1 MYIDRDIEKL
11 LAKALKQF
19 PVCLITGPRQA
30 GKSTLLQ
37 NFLKTY
43 QYVSLDDPFIANLAK
58 NDPKLFLSS
67 YPAPLIIDEIQYA
80 PELLRYIKI
89 LVDKDRQTYGQYVL
103 TGSQIFSLMKGV
115 SESLAG
121 RIAIFHLYP
130 LSWNELQKVTPS
142 AQYHANQVSKQM
154 IQGFYPEFFT
164 NPQID
169 KKLWF
174 ASYISTYVERDV
186 RNIKAITDISRFQ
199 TFIGLLAARAGQ
211 LLNISE
217 VAKEC
222 GISQPTAK
230 DWIFILESTYLIY
243 LLKPYHNNLSKRLIK
258 SPKLYFIDT
267 GILCYLT
274 GIMNEEQFL
283 RSPQRGSIFENMV
296 IMEFRKRLAL
306 NTQYTQF
313 YFYRTTTGVEVDLII
328 QTGSETNAYEI
339 KFAETLSKNMAQSLA
354 LFKEEHSCKES
365 QVISLQKEKVP
376 LKEGISGMHWFDAIQ
391 KLGESS
397 PK

>member
-1 MYIDRDIEKL
+1 MYINRDIEKL

-19 PVCLITGPRQA
+19 PICLITGPRQA

-37 NFLKTY
+37 NFLKSY
-43 QYVSLDDPFIANLAK
+43 RYVSLDDPFIANLAK

-67 YPAPLIIDEIQYA
+67 YSAPLIIDEIQYA
-80 PELLRYIKI
+80 PELLRYLKI
-89 LVDKDRQTYGQYVL
+89 LVDKNRQAYGQYVL

-130 LSWNELQKVTPS
+130 FSWNELQGVLPNS
-142 AQYHANQVSKQM
+142 QYNTQQVSKQM
-154 IQGFYPEFFT
+154 IQGFYPEFYI
-164 NPQID
+164 NPKID

-174 ASYISTYVERDV
+174 ASYISTYVERDI
-186 RNIKAITDISRFQ
+186 RNIKAITDIFRFQ
-199 TFIGLLAARAGQ
+199 TFISLLAARAGQ

-230 DWIFILESTYLIY
+230 DWISILESTYLIY
-243 LLKPYHNNLSKRLIK
+243 LLKPFHNNLSKRLIK
-258 SPKLYFIDT
+258 SPKIYFIDS

-274 GIMNEEQFL
+274 GITNEEQLL

-296 IMEFRKRLAL
+296 IMEYRKRYAL
-306 NTQYTQF
+306 SSQYTQF

-328 QTGSETNAYEI
+328 QTGSNIYAYEI
-339 KFAETLSKNMAQSLA
+339 KFAETLSKNMAQSLS
-354 LFKEEHSCKES
+354 LFKEQHPCKVS
-365 QVISLQKEKVP
+365 QVISLQKEKTP
-376 LKEGISGMHWFDAIQ
+376 LKRDIFAVHWFEAG
-391 KLGESS
+391 L
-397 PK
+397 PTN

>member
-37 NFLKTY
+37 NFLKSY

-130 LSWNELQKVTPS
+130 LSWNELQKVTPDT
-142 AQYHANQVSKQM
+142 QYNANQVSKQM

-230 DWIFILESTYLIY
+230 DWISILESTYLIY

-274 GIMNEEQFL
+274 GIMNEEQLL

-306 NTQYTQF
+306 KSQYTQF
-313 YFYRTTTGVEVDLII
+313 YFYRTTAGVEVDLVI

-339 KFAETLSKNMAQSLA
+339 KFAETLSKNMAQSLS
-354 LFKEEHSCKES
+354 LFKEEHPCKIS
-365 QVISLQKEKVP
+365 QVISLQREKMP
-376 LKEGISGMHWFDAIQ
+376 LTKGISGTHWFDAVQ

-397 PK
+397 T